1 MIEKRK
7 NRKIKIYILAVIIL
21 LIFFYYLGFLAKP
34 EYYTLRVV
42 TDLQHKTYTFL
53 TKLRFSFINYQEAQA
68 FKSENEKLKSELN
81 QLIYENSQLKSYK
94 LENEKLK
101 ELLNYFQENE
111 FDYLTAQIIGRD
123 MDKDNT
129 FLINMGS
136 QQGIKEGYPV
146 VVDNGI
152 IIGKIIAVKDN
163 LATVLLVTDNLSQ
176 LAISTI
182 ETNKTTG
189 LAQGEFGLSV
199 KVDLIPQD
207 LDINENDLIITS
219 GLEKNVPRGL
229 ILGKVNRIISHE
241 NDLFKSVTIS
251 PLVDYEEITFLSVI
265 IPKFSKND

>member
-7 NRKIKIYILAVIIL
+7 NRKIKIYILAVIVL
-21 LIFFYYLGFLAKP
+21 LIFLHYLGVLVKP
-34 EYYTLRVV
+34 EYYTLRVL
-42 TDLQHKTYTFL
+42 TDLQHETYTFL

-68 FKSENEKLKSELN
+68 FKSENEQLQSELN
-81 QLIYENSQLKSYK
+81 QLIYENSQLKAYK

-101 ELLNYFQENE
+101 ELLNYFQEND
-111 FDYLTAQIIGRD
+111 FDYLTAKVIGRD

-129 FLINMGS
+129 LLINKGS

-152 IIGKIIAVKDN
+152 IIGKTISVRDN
-163 LATVLLVTDNLSQ
+163 LSTVLLVTDNLSQ
-176 LAISTI
+176 LAISKI
-182 ETNKTTG
+182 DTNKTTG
-189 LAQGEFGLSV
+189 LAQGEFGLSI

-207 LDINENDLIITS
+207 LEIKQDDLIITS
-219 GLEKNVPRGL
+219 GLEKNIPRGL

-265 IPKFSKND
+265 IPKFFSND